1 MHKVSG
7 VRCQDRAQWG
17 WSLTPETIY
26 LQKGEND
33 MAMIS
38 WQMMEPN
45 KPLERVESALPE
57 PGQGEVLLRVAGC
70 GVCHTDLGFFYDGVR
85 TKSPLP
91 LTLGHEISGIVEA
104 VGPGA
109 EQWDKKAAIV
119 PAVMPC
125 GGCDVCDRGKGNIC
139 AAQKM
144 PGNDIQGGFAS
155 HIVVPAA
162 NLCNVPVDAEY
173 KPEGQADVSLA
184 ELSVIADALT
194 TPYQA
199 IMESGLSEQDTAIF
213 VGVGGVG
220 GFGAQI
226 AKSFGAA
233 VVAIDIDPAKLD
245 ALAPYVDCTFNAKE
259 MAFKDLRKAV
269 SAFVKE
275 QGRRR
280 TEWKIFETSGTAAG
294 QKTAFGLLTFGASLA
309 VVGFTMDTVDIR
321 LSNLMAFHAT
331 ARGNWG
337 CLPQYYP
344 PVLDLVLSGKVKIGP
359 FIKTFPLDE
368 INAIFESVHQHKILQ
383 RPILIP

>member
-1 MHKVSG
+1 MSM
-7 VRCQDRAQWG
+7 
-17 WSLTPETIY
+17 T
-26 LQKGEND
+26 
-33 MAMIS
+33 S
-38 WQMMEPN
+38 WQMVEPR
-45 KPLERVESALPE
+45 KPLQCVESPLP
-57 PGQGEVLLRVAGC
+57 PPSAGEVRLRVVGC
-70 GVCHTDLGFFYDGVR
+70 GVCHTDLGFYYDGVR

-104 VGPGA
+104 CGPGA
-109 EQWDKKAAIV
+109 ERWADKAVIV

-125 GGCDVCDRGKGNIC
+125 GECDVCTRGFGNIC

-155 HIVVPAA
+155 HILVPAA
-162 NLCNVPVDAEY
+162 QLCEVPVGADNVPA
-173 KPEGQADVSLA
+173 GRSGVSLA
-184 ELSVIADALT
+184 ELSVIADAVT

-199 IMESGLSEQDTAIF
+199 VIESGLCAEDTAIF

-233 VVAIDIDPAKLD
+233 VVAIDVDPVKLE
-245 ALAPYVDCTFNAKE
+245 AIAPSVDRTLNARDIP
-259 MAFKDLRKAV
+259 FKDLRKAV
-269 SAFVKE
+269 SEFVKD

-309 VVGFTMDTVDIR
+309 VVGFTMETVDIR

-337 CLPQYYP
+337 CQPKYYQ
-344 PVLDLVLSGKVKIGP
+344 PVLDLVLAGKVKIGP
-359 FIKTFPLDE
+359 FVKTFPLSE
-368 INAIFESVHQHKILQ
+368 INAVFEMVHARKIQQ
-383 RPILIP
+383 RPILLP